1 MSSNHIILCCP
12 LLLSV
17 FPSIRVFSNESA
29 LRTRWPKYWS
39 FSFSI
44 GASKEYS
51 GLTSFRTDWF
61 DLLPEVLSASP
72 WGVHMS
78 RGWGSEWRQAE
89 MGSSHAQKNLSRE
102 TYSRDVPGMCTHWRR
117 GTRTV
122 SWGGAGSGW
131 SLERWVEV
139 AREAGLQRRSL
150 SKGLEVEENMEC
162 LEKLGCLLERTG
174 LFLLHSVH
182 RAFPSRRSRP
192 RAGPAM
198 EAGTRWEQST
208 TSEWNSPI
216 GILAPPEA
224 LPWTK
229 VQWVSWNHTSA
240 IMRWPVLFSPYFIF
254 IHWNIVDLQCVVSG
268 VQQSESGMH
277 IHISAFF
284 LNILFPYRSSQSIK

>member
-1 MSSNHIILCCP
+1 MGASVQTSSLLEHFLCAHYVARHCARHFVVVQSLCRVQLFAAPWTTARQDSLSSTIFQSLLKFIFIESMMSSNHIILCCP

-102 TYSRDVPGMCTHWRR
+102 TYSRNVPGMCTHWRR

-122 SWGGAGSGW
+122 S
-131 SLERWVEV
+131 
-139 AREAGLQRRSL
+139 
-150 SKGLEVEENMEC
+150 
-162 LEKLGCLLERTG
+162 
-174 LFLLHSVH
+174 
-182 RAFPSRRSRP
+182 
-192 RAGPAM
+192 
-198 EAGTRWEQST
+198 
-208 TSEWNSPI
+208 
-216 GILAPPEA
+216 
-224 LPWTK
+224 
-229 VQWVSWNHTSA
+229 
-240 IMRWPVLFSPYFIF
+240 
-254 IHWNIVDLQCVVSG
+254 
-268 VQQSESGMH
+268 
-277 IHISAFF
+277 
-284 LNILFPYRSSQSIK
+284 